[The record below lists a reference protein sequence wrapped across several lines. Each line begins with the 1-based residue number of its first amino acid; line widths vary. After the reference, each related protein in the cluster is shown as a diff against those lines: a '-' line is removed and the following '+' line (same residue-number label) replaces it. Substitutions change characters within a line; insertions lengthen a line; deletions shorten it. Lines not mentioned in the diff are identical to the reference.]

1 MSQHNSLA
9 QAAAAFELRFNSLFT
24 PGKALVFPCDER
36 GCVDM
41 DTLSERARCN
51 YLFAHAMV
59 GKDFF
64 SPSVSPRGTAC
75 RGRLDDVELSAA

>member
-1 MSQHNSLA
+1 MSHSDKRLIQPSGDA
-9 QAAAAFELRFNSLFT
+9 PAFELRFDSLFT
-24 PGKALVFPCDER
+24 PGKALVFPCDAQ

-64 SPSVSPRGTAC
+64 SPCVSRLGAPAC
-75 RGRLDDVELSAA
+75 HAELAAA